1 MDLAVAPEGE
11 PADTILR
18 LATLRT
24 ITPER
29 LTLDIKEEVKLI
41 HPHAKEPCEEEVPQ
55 LMYKD
60 QETQCQEQLPDPHQ
74 STHECYR
81 IYTHLVCRNYS

>member
-41 HPHAKEPCEEEVPQ
+41 HPHAKESREEEVTQ

-60 QETQCQEQLPDPHQ
+60 QETQ
-74 STHECYR
+74 R
-81 IYTHLVCRNYS
+81 